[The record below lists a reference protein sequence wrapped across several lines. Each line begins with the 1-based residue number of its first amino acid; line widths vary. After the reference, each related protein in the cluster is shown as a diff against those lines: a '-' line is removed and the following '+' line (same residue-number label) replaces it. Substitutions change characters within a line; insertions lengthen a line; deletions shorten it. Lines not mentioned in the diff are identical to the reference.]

1 MLNHGIKII
10 ISLRKIY
17 FLQIY
22 IFQYSKKHEYRTKFL
37 PLPLPHAPSLH
48 LWPQF
53 YSKTSGRYVLSPFP
67 SDFECPEEK
76 SWKGKWSSGRD
87 IEEKLSSIKIG
98 GSRPHKTRFLR
109 RAWSANGSDFFSFFF
124 FFFSLHHLI
133 HIRRGKGLGCREEK
147 KKRYSRAILSP
158 LWGSFRPGQG
168 PGVKNSSPMEESR
181 KDEGVSWW
189 GERKKGEIERQRGE
203 KWGFRIKIIPSTKGH
218 VGRSFLF
225 FWYPVLGAL
234 GRPWARS
241 DTPVSIRACEKP
253 DLPPPWSRFVRWL
266 IN

>member
-1 MLNHGIKII
+1 MFSPVSIRFRV
-10 ISLRKIY
+10 SRRKI
-17 FLQIY
+17 L
-22 IFQYSKKHEYRTKFL
+22 
-37 PLPLPHAPSLH
+37 
-48 LWPQF
+48 
-53 YSKTSGRYVLSPFP
+53 
-67 SDFECPEEK
+67 
-76 SWKGKWSSGRD
+76 KGKMIIGARYR
-87 IEEKLSSIKIG
+87 EEKLSSIKIG

-124 FFFSLHHLI
+124 SFFSSSSGP
-133 HIRRGKGLGCREEK
+133 RRGKGLGCREGK

-189 GERKKGEIERQRGE
+189 SERKKGEIERQRGE
-203 KWGFRIKIIPSTKGH
+203 KWGFRIKIIPSTEGH

-234 GRPWARS
+234 GRP
-241 DTPVSIRACEKP
+241 
-253 DLPPPWSRFVRWL
+253 
-266 IN
+266 